1 MINLKHVVYAGLLA
15 GFVAVGSYPPST
27 TAGAEEGSAA
37 LASNTIYN
45 PTAGAEEGSAAMA
58 SNEATKGAEEGS
70 AALAS
75 NSATKGAEEGSAA
88 LG

>member
-1 MINLKHVVYAGLLA
+1 MINLKHVVCAGLLA
-15 GFVAVGSYPPST
+15 GFVAVGSYPPS
-27 TAGAEEGSAA
+27 
-37 LASNTIYN
+37 

-58 SNEATKGAEEGS
+58 SNEATKGTEGGS

-75 NSATKGAEEGSAA
+75 NSATKGAEAGSAA